1 MDIGLN
7 FMERWA
13 KQAGKLHLKDMTH
26 LDHHG
31 DLHLPDGWDVFAVR
45 GAAWGRDQGRCRGG
59 VGAGM
64 KAVRRMLCS
73 ALESQA
79 EKHVLRILPLVKFN
93 ACLYVTRSACLSACL
108 SRWLL
113 CTYAVQACPD

>member
-26 LDHHG
+26 LDDHR

-45 GAAWGRDQGRCRGG
+45 EPSKGSGRRRHWGG
-59 VGAGM
+59 VGWGGDRHWRQSG
-64 KAVRRMLCS
+64 VCSTRLQRRGTSLHC
-73 ALESQA
+73 
-79 EKHVLRILPLVKFN
+79 VLLARREQLFQSLAKE
-93 ACLYVTRSACLSACL
+93 
-108 SRWLL
+108 
-113 CTYAVQACPD
+113 